1 LRPYRTPLLLFAAS
15 AVVLATLCSR
25 VADWAVMTDELL
37 YQRLSLS
44 FVDGA
49 FLPTLHGEHVDVY
62 AVLYPFLLMPVYA
75 IVDMPDAVR
84 TVHGLNGVLFA
95 SAVLPA
101 WFLARELA
109 LPRFASIASAVFAVA
124 LPWTV
129 IGGFVMTEAAA
140 YPASLLAV
148 LAIHR
153 AVVLPSLRR
162 DLLALGAI
170 LLATLARPQLA
181 ALGVVFVLAAAAQ
194 EARHGRWREH
204 LVLWIVGAFAVLVIA
219 LGGAGVTGS
228 YAPVFEEGNLV
239 SVDALRSAIVHLDIT
254 TIAIGIV
261 PLVLGG
267 GWAIVTLVRGAEASR
282 LAFAGILVAAT
293 TVLALESGSV
303 VTRFG
308 LGLDVKDR
316 YFFYVAPLLFLAS
329 ACAVDDPRPRL
340 VGIGVLGVTGL
351 FVLTVGLHEFAPVFG
366 VNVDSPASATHE
378 ALVRY
383 GNDLGMSPADLLAVV
398 GGLTGAAL
406 FLLLRRWASPT
417 LGAVVLGAV
426 LAFVLVESAYT
437 WNRLFE
443 SSGPSGR
450 ALTAATPP
458 QVSWI
463 DEAAPTGS
471 VGMLAYSVGEEW
483 YPSAVAWWDVEFWNA
498 RVDRGYLLGP
508 YFTYT
513 PETFPRTR
521 LRVDPRT
528 GRIAD
533 GDSPDY
539 IVRATL
545 DARMA
550 PAGTAVAA
558 SGDLELVDLEV
569 PLRAAWMTFG
579 LDPDGWTRPE
589 RKAVLRVFGPAGE
602 TTVQA
607 TVNSPEVE
615 TPRTASVGPA
625 SATLGSTQT
634 QELTFAVCV
643 PESGFA
649 DVPIRADGQTA
660 VRAIPLRPPYSERFR
675 NVGVRLTRIRTAATG
690 RPCRS

>member
-1 LRPYRTPLLLFAAS
+1 LRPYRAPALLFAAS
-15 AVVLATLCSR
+15 AVVLATLCAR
-25 VADWAVMTDELL
+25 VSDWAVMTDELL
-37 YQRLSLS
+37 YERLAIS
-44 FVDGA
+44 FVNGA
-49 FLPTLHGEHVDVY
+49 FFPTLHGEHADVY

-75 IVDMPDAVR
+75 VVNMPDAVR
-84 TVHGLNGVLFA
+84 VVHGLNGVLFA
-95 SAVLPA
+95 SAVLPT
-101 WFLARELA
+101 WFLARDLA
-109 LPRFASIASAVFAVA
+109 LPRFAAVASAVFAVA

-129 IGGFVMTEAAA
+129 IGAFVMTEAAA
-140 YPASLLAV
+140 YPTSVLAV
-148 LAIHR
+148 LAIQR

-162 DLLALGAI
+162 DALALGAI

-194 EARHGRWREH
+194 EVRYRRWREH
-204 LVLWIVGAFAVLVIA
+204 LVLWVVAAFAVLVVA
-219 LGGAGVTGS
+219 LGGAGLTGS
-228 YAPVFEEGNLV
+228 YAPVFEEGSLV
-239 SVDALRSAIVHLDIT
+239 SVDALRSAIVHLDLT
-254 TIAIGIV
+254 TIALGIV
-261 PLVLGG
+261 PLLLGG
-267 GWAIVTLVRGAEASR
+267 GWAIVALARGAEPSR
-282 LAFAGILVAAT
+282 LAFAAIVVAAT

-316 YFFYVAPLLFLAS
+316 YFFYVAPILFLAT
-329 ACAVDDPRPRL
+329 ACALDDPRPRL
-340 VGIGVLGVTGL
+340 VGIGVLAVTVL

-378 ALVRY
+378 ALIRY
-383 GNDLGMSPADLLAVV
+383 ASDLGMSADDLLAIC
-398 GGLTGAAL
+398 GGLIGAAL
-406 FLLLRRWASPT
+406 FVLLRRWASPT
-417 LGAVVLGAV
+417 LGTVVLGAV
-426 LAFVLVESAYT
+426 LAFAVAESAYT
-437 WNRLFE
+437 WNRLLE

-450 ALTAATPP
+450 ALTTATPP
-458 QVSWI
+458 QLSWI
-463 DEAAPTGS
+463 DDAAPSGS

-483 YPSAVAWWDVEFWNA
+483 YPSAVTWWDVEFWNA

-513 PETFPRTR
+513 PETFPRQR
-521 LRVDPRT
+521 LRIDPRT

-533 GDSPDY
+533 GDPPDY

-602 TTVQA
+602 TTVKA
-607 TVNSPEVE
+607 TVNSPDVE
-615 TPRTASVGPA
+615 APRTATVGPT

-643 PESGFA
+643 PESGYA
-649 DVPIRADGQTA
+649 DVPIRADGQTT
-660 VRAIPLRPPYSERFR
+660 VRAIPLTPPYSERFR
-675 NVGVRLTRIRTAATG
+675 EVGVRLTRIQAAATG

>member
-1 LRPYRTPLLLFAAS
+1 MRQYRTPLLLFAAS

-37 YQRLSLS
+37 YERLSLS

-75 IVDMPDAVR
+75 LVDLPDAVR
-84 TVHGLNGVLFA
+84 AVHGLNGVLFA
-95 SAVLPA
+95 SAVVPTY
-101 WFLARELA
+101 FLARALA
-109 LPRFASIASAVFAVA
+109 LPRFAVLASSVFAVA
-124 LPWTV
+124 LPWMV

-140 YPASLLAV
+140 YPSALLAV
-148 LAIHR
+148 LAIHV
-153 AVVLPSLRR
+153 AVVAPSVRR

-181 ALGVVFVLAAAAQ
+181 ALGVVFVLAAVAQ
-194 EARHGRWREH
+194 EARHGRWRDH
-204 LVLWIVGAFAVLVIA
+204 VVLWVVAGVAVPVVV
-219 LGGAGVTGS
+219 LGGAGLLGS

-239 SVDALRSAIVHLDIT
+239 SFDALRSAIVHLDIT
-254 TIAIGIV
+254 TIALGLV
-261 PLVLGG
+261 PLLLGG
-267 GWAIVTLVRGAEASR
+267 GWAVVALVRGAAPEQ
-282 LAFAGILVAAT
+282 LAFAAIVVAAT

-308 LGLDVKDR
+308 LGLEVKDR
-316 YFFYVAPLLFLAS
+316 YLFYIAPLLFLAS
-329 ACAVDDPRPRL
+329 ACAFHDPRPR
-340 VGIGVLGVTGL
+340 VVAFGVLGVTAL
-351 FVLTVGLHEFAPVFG
+351 FVLTVGLHDFAPVFG

-383 GNDLGMSPADLLAVV
+383 GNDLGIAPADLLAIV

-406 FLLLRRWASPT
+406 FVVLRRWASPG
-417 LGAVVLGAV
+417 LGAAILGAV
-426 LAFVLVESAYT
+426 LAFAIAESAYT
-437 WNRLFE
+437 WNRLYE

-450 ALTAATPP
+450 ALTSATPP

-463 DEAAPTGS
+463 DEAAPAGS
-471 VGMLAYSVGEEW
+471 VGMLAYSVAEEW
-483 YPSAVAWWDVEFWNA
+483 YPSAVTWWDVEFWNA
-498 RVDRGYLLGP
+498 RVDRGYLRGA

-513 PETFPRTR
+513 PDTFPRVQ
-521 LRVDPRT
+521 LRIDPRT
-528 GRIAD
+528 GLIAD
-533 GDSPDY
+533 GDPPDY
-539 IVRATL
+539 VVRTPL
-545 DARMA
+545 DARFA

-589 RKAVLRVFGPAGE
+589 RKAVLRVFGPVGE
-602 TTVQA
+602 TAVKASVST
-607 TVNSPEVE
+607 PDVE

-634 QELTFAVCV
+634 QELTLSVCV
-643 PESGFA
+643 PERGFA
-649 DVPIRADGQTA
+649 DVPIRADGQTT
-660 VRAIPLRPPYSERFR
+660 VRAIPFAPPYSERFR
-675 NVGVRLTRIRTAATG
+675 PVGVRLTRIQAAATG

>member
-1 LRPYRTPLLLFAAS
+1 
-15 AVVLATLCSR
+15 
-25 VADWAVMTDELL
+25 
-37 YQRLSLS
+37 
-44 FVDGA
+44 
-49 FLPTLHGEHVDVY
+49 
-62 AVLYPFLLMPVYA
+62 VLYPFLLMPVYA

-95 SAVLPA
+95 SAVLPT

-109 LPRFASIASAVFAVA
+109 LPRFASIASAAFAVA
-124 LPWTV
+124 LPWMV

-204 LVLWIVGAFAVLVIA
+204 LVLWVVGAFGVLVVA
-219 LGGAGVTGS
+219 LGGAGLTGS
-228 YAPVFEEGNLV
+228 YAPVFEEGSLV

-261 PLVLGG
+261 PLLLGG
-267 GWAIVTLVRGAEASR
+267 GWAVVALVRSAEASR
-282 LAFAGILVAAT
+282 LAFAGIVVAAT

-351 FVLTVGLHEFAPVFG
+351 FVLTVGLHDFVPVFG

-426 LAFVLVESAYT
+426 LTFVLVESAYT

-463 DEAAPTGS
+463 DAAAPSGS
-471 VGMLAYSVGEEW
+471 VGMLAYSVGEQW
-483 YPSAVAWWDVEFWNA
+483 YPSAVAWWDVEFWNG

-533 GDSPDY
+533 GDPPDY

-579 LDPDGWTRPE
+579 LDPDGWMRPE

-602 TTVQA
+602 TTVRA

-675 NVGVRLTRIRTAATG
+675 NVGVRLTRIQTAATG